1 MTQGPNRETTLTSS
15 VEEAKKLTQDKVL
28 GKSFELFATHTGN
41 QDFYNYVKN
50 LSDINPKDVSDTHLG
65 RLALVPDSLNK
76 HRLVAM
82 VDY

>member
-1 MTQGPNRETTLTSS
+1 MTKGPNKESTLTSAFS
-15 VEEAKKLTQDKVL
+15 EAKRLIQDKVL

-41 QDFYNYVKN
+41 RDFYNYVEN
-50 LSDINPKDVSDTHLG
+50 LSNLNLKDVSDIHLG
-65 RLALVPDSLNK
+65 QLALVPDSLNK